1 MFEEE
6 LIIAIIITIF
16 VLCLHYYFGV
26 IGLWYMPA
34 IEVLTCIIFYE
45 LSKAMYKSYETV
57 DNHSRIQQEARE
69 NEVNIITEI
78 NTIKNTNIPFKNKN
92 LEKKLTFDKNKEI
105 RKFRNDEKILDN
117 VEITTG
123 KEEEVMS
130 DVSITE
136 TEEPVEE
143 IKEIKEVK
151 EIIP

>member
-26 IGLWYMPA
+26 IDLWYMPA

-117 VEITTG
+117 VEIITG
-123 KEEEVMS
+123 SEEEVMS

-143 IKEIKEVK
+143 KEEKEIV
-151 EIIP
+151 P

>member
-26 IGLWYMPA
+26 IDLWYMPA

-123 KEEEVMS
+123 KEEEVVS

-143 IKEIKEVK
+143 IKEVK
-151 EIIP
+151 EIVP

>member
-26 IGLWYMPA
+26 IDLWYMPA

-78 NTIKNTNIPFKNKN
+78 NTIKNINIPFKNKN

-143 IKEIKEVK
+143 KEEKEEEK
-151 EIIP
+151 K

>member
-26 IGLWYMPA
+26 IDLWYMPA

-136 TEEPVEE
+136 IEKAVE
-143 IKEIKEVK
+143 KIKEVK
-151 EIIP
+151 EIVP

>member
-26 IGLWYMPA
+26 IDLWYMPA

-45 LSKAMYKSYETV
+45 LFKAMYKSYETV

-92 LEKKLTFDKNKEI
+92 L
-105 RKFRNDEKILDN
+105 
-117 VEITTG
+117 
-123 KEEEVMS
+123 
-130 DVSITE
+130 
-136 TEEPVEE
+136 
-143 IKEIKEVK
+143 
-151 EIIP
+151 

>member
-26 IGLWYMPA
+26 IDLWYMPA

>member
-26 IGLWYMPA
+26 IDLWYMPA

-143 IKEIKEVK
+143 KEEVN
-151 EIIP
+151 EIVP

>member
-26 IGLWYMPA
+26 IDLWYMPA

-143 IKEIKEVK
+143 IKEVK
-151 EIIP
+151 EIVP

>member
-26 IGLWYMPA
+26 IDLWYMPA

-78 NTIKNTNIPFKNKN
+78 NTIKNINIPFKNKN

-143 IKEIKEVK
+143 KEEEKK
-151 EIIP
+151 

>member
-26 IGLWYMPA
+26 IDLWYMPA

-117 VEITTG
+117 VEKTTG
-123 KEEEVMS
+123 KEEEVM
-130 DVSITE
+130 
-136 TEEPVEE
+136 
-143 IKEIKEVK
+143 
-151 EIIP
+151 

>member
-26 IGLWYMPA
+26 IDLWYMPA

-78 NTIKNTNIPFKNKN
+78 NTIKNINIPFKNKN

-136 TEEPVEE
+136 TEEAEE
-143 IKEIKEVK
+143 EKEEKEEEK
-151 EIIP
+151 K

>member
-26 IGLWYMPA
+26 IDLWYMPA

-130 DVSITE
+130 DVSIRK

-143 IKEIKEVK
+143 IKEVK
-151 EIIP
+151 EIVP

>member
-26 IGLWYMPA
+26 IDLWYMPA

-136 TEEPVEE
+136 IEEPVEE
-143 IKEIKEVK
+143 IKEVK
-151 EIIP
+151 EIVP

>member
-26 IGLWYMPA
+26 IDLWYMPA

-45 LSKAMYKSYETV
+45 LSKAMDKSYETV

-78 NTIKNTNIPFKNKN
+78 NTIKNAIQRIDNDDREKILITHYQFISTILNKN
-92 LEKKLTFDKNKEI
+92 LN
-105 RKFRNDEKILDN
+105 ILNRWYLWDN
-117 VEITTG
+117 NTHP
-123 KEEEVMS
+123 
-130 DVSITE
+130 TE
-136 TEEPVEE
+136 NHKYFELRF
-143 IKEIKEVK
+143 
-151 EIIP
+151 

>member
-26 IGLWYMPA
+26 IDLWYMPA

-117 VEITTG
+117 VEIITG

-143 IKEIKEVK
+143 KEEVN
-151 EIIP
+151 EIVP

>member
-26 IGLWYMPA
+26 IDLWYMPA

-57 DNHSRIQQEARE
+57 DNHSRIHQEARE

-78 NTIKNTNIPFKNKN
+78 NTIKNINIPFKNKN
-92 LEKKLTFDKNKEI
+92 LEKKLTSYKNKEI

-117 VEITTG
+117 VVITTG

-130 DVSITE
+130 DV
-136 TEEPVEE
+136 
-143 IKEIKEVK
+143 
-151 EIIP
+151 